1 MSYGLT
7 IKNDEGKTFISP
19 NVTPMSFI
27 KKMNIWIPKRTGYPI
42 RKHLNTG
49 IADNYIVLPFIRA
62 IGYEDRA
69 PAMVSGM
76 LSQNGV
82 KVIEILHE
90 GYIEYTL
97 EVYLF
102 ANFVSKLTNYGLEI
116 YNENH
121 DIIYNNACKP
131 LEMEF
136 LKRPDYTLFGKEN
149 EMKLR
154 DSIMVEIGHPVAALC
169 TSYGLKS
176 FHAGA
181 QNGHTT
187 HHIFSTAINNSA
199 GLQLIYKN
207 EGKYRGRYPS
217 IGDIPY
223 IDVRKYK

>member
-19 NVTPMSFI
+19 NVTPMNFI
-27 KKMNIWIPKRTGYPI
+27 KKMNIWIPKRNGYPI
-42 RKHLNTG
+42 RKYLDTG

-62 IGYEDRA
+62 ITPKDIA
-69 PAMVSGM
+69 PAMVSRM
-76 LSQNGV
+76 LSKNGV

-90 GYIEYTL
+90 KYIEYTL

-102 ANFVSKLTNYGLEI
+102 ANFVPKLTNYGLEI
-116 YNENH
+116 YNDSH
-121 DIIYNNACKP
+121 QIIYNNTCNP
-131 LEMEF
+131 LEINF
-136 LKRPDYTLFGKEN
+136 IKKPNPRLFGEETGYKE
-149 EMKLR
+149 R
-154 DSIMVEIGHPVAALC
+154 SSIMIDIGHPIAALC

-176 FHAGA
+176 FHAGP
-181 QNGHTT
+181 QNGHATY
-187 HHIFSTAINNSA
+187 HIFSTAINNSV

-207 EGKYRGRYPS
+207 EGKYQGRYPN